1 MAALFPGGYMDF
13 YLSLNGR
20 VSLGQ
25 YWLRFMLPL
34 IVIYAVLM
42 FIVFSTMGSSMA
54 DIDPSNPLAIY
65 TTGPGIILA
74 IVGLI
79 VLWPSIAISVKRL
92 HDIGWTGWLV
102 LLSLV
107 PIASLVIVVVNWF
120 IPGNQGDNKY
130 GPDPRGAG

>member
-1 MAALFPGGYMDF
+1 MDF